1 MKFKF
6 YFGAI
11 LLSLAALMSSC
22 SDSRYDK
29 AIAYIDELSTE
40 VVSSTTE
47 KEFDVVYNKI
57 VALKSDK
64 LINDLTD
71 LSDNQKAELLKKM
84 ATLTFNASSV
94 KAILYVMP
102 KDITP
107 TVDDMN
113 QMVKEC
119 IQKKCNT
126 LTQPYEDV
134 RVVVNE
140 YYSTKE

>member
-1 MKFKF
+1 MKLKF

-22 SDSRYDK
+22 SYSRYDK

-71 LSDNQKAELLKKM
+71 LSDNQKAEFLKKM
-84 ATLTFNASSV
+84 ETLTFNALAV

-107 TVDDMN
+107 TADDMN